1 MKNHNEILSSGGLD
15 NYSNYMGEVLPDNFV
30 NVIGQHRDSDCLARC
45 NFEVAL
51 KMLGGESDSVQ
62 ILSVNHWACGWID
75 EIFVD
80 SNDSEKMAI
89 AEKIREDLENYPSL
103 DDNKLSEMEQEEANE
118 IWKNCYNV
126 QDRIDYIREHESQ
139 FEFRSLA
146 DMIGC
151 VRGNYF
157 AGYASELIYR

>member
-15 NYSNYMGEVLPDNFV
+15 NHSNYMGEILPDNFV
-30 NVIGQHRDSDCLARC
+30 NVIGMSRDSDCLARC
-45 NFEVAL
+45 NFETAL
-51 KMLGGESDSVQ
+51 ILLGGESDSVQ
-62 ILSVNHWACGWID
+62 VHRIGHWAVGWID

-80 SNDSEKMAI
+80 SNDSEKMTI

-103 DDNKLSEMEQEEANE
+103 DDDRLTELEQEEANE
-118 IWKNCYNV
+118 IWKNCYNT
-126 QDRIDYIREHESQ
+126 QDRIDYIRKYDSQ
-139 FEFRSLA
+139 FEFHDLA

-151 VRGNYF
+151 VRGKYF